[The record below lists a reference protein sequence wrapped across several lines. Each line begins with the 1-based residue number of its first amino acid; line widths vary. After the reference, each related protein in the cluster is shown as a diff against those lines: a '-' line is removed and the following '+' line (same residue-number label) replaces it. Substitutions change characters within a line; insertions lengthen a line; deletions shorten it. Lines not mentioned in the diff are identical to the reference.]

1 MNNKTEQEI
10 IDNFHR
16 LYYHKGTTWQN
27 TIWMGIKIQKR
38 PLDLFIYQEILYE
51 IRPDLIIETGTLN
64 GGSAYYMAHV
74 CDILDNG
81 KIITVD
87 ITSNSSR
94 PFHQRIEYVL
104 GSSVNHNIIRYIKS
118 KIDKEMKVLVIL
130 DSDHSRNHV
139 RQELNLYNKFVTK
152 DSYLIVEDSNI
163 NNHPVYPSFGPG
175 PMEAIKDFLITNN
188 NTFIIDKSREKFMLT
203 FNPNGYLKR
212 V

>member
-1 MNNKTEQEI
+1 MNNKVEQEI
-10 IDNFHR
+10 IDNFHK

-27 TIWMGIKIQKR
+27 TIWMGIKIQKC
-38 PLDLFIYQEILYE
+38 PLDLFIYQELLYE

-64 GGSAYYMAHV
+64 GGSAYYMAHI
-74 CDILDNG
+74 CDILGNG

-87 ITSNSSR
+87 ITSNSNR
-94 PFHQRIEYVL
+94 PFHQRVEYIL
-104 GSSVNHNIIRYIKS
+104 GSSIDHNIINYIGS

-139 RQELNLYNKFVTK
+139 RQELELYNKFVTK
-152 DSYLIVEDSNI
+152 DSYLIVEDGNI

-175 PMEAIKDFLITNN
+175 PMEAIEDFLINN
-188 NTFIIDKSREKFMLT
+188 NNFIIDKSREKFMLT

>member
-1 MNNKTEQEI
+1 MNNKVEQEI
-10 IDNFHR
+10 IDNFHK

-27 TIWMGIKIQKR
+27 TIWMGIKIQKC
-38 PLDLFIYQEILYE
+38 PLDLFIYQELLYE

-74 CDILDNG
+74 CDILGNG

-87 ITSNSSR
+87 ITSNSNRS
-94 PFHQRIEYVL
+94 FHQRVEYIL
-104 GSSVNHNIIRYIKS
+104 GSSIDHNIINYIGS

-139 RQELNLYNKFVTK
+139 RQELELYNKFVTK
-152 DSYLIVEDSNI
+152 DSYLIVEDGNI

-175 PMEAIKDFLITNN
+175 PMEAIEDFLITNN
-188 NTFIIDKSREKFMLT
+188 NNFIIDKSREKFMLT